1 MSNSTTSGGQV
12 YNSANEP
19 TPLAGGQ
26 VFITGGT
33 AEGVPPGAN
42 VVFVNPTGFALPQIG
57 LFAGMTNAQLT
68 AALATAQQAY
78 LDISSG
84 AKVVTISYAQG
95 DGSKTVTYQ
104 QSGLANLTQLIRQL
118 QQALGLICQ
127 GRRAGR
133 PIFR

>member
-1 MSNSTTSGGQV
+1 MSGTLS
-12 YNSANEP
+12 
-19 TPLAGGQ
+19 GGQ

-33 AEGVPPGAN
+33 AEDLPAGTN
-42 VVFVNPTGFALPQIG
+42 VVFVNPIGLYPQQRIG
-57 LFAGMTNAQLT
+57 LFAGMTNFQLQ
-68 AALATAQQAY
+68 AALNAAQQAY

-84 AKVVTISYAQG
+84 AKVVTLSYQQG
-95 DGSKTVTYQ
+95 DGSKSVTYQ

-127 GRRAGR
+127 ARRAGR